1 MAVADEDW
9 KQGRGLVRVP
19 YLLPTDLYRD
29 LALLC
34 GYGDLPIKD
43 KANLARCLERQT
55 WYDMGFDELT
65 SELERLV
72 ESLPEG
78 EVTGALLRSLLRS
91 YAVMCQRDASYIAK
105 AEAVVERMRGV
116 LPDGDYALDGVYR
129 MAQIHNQAGRTEQ
142 AGVLLEEII
151 ATWPD
156 EPEAKEAQRL
166 LDAAGTQ

>member
-1 MAVADEDW
+1 
-9 KQGRGLVRVP
+9 VP
-19 YLLPTDLYRD
+19 YHLPTDLYQD

-34 GYGDLPIKD
+34 GYGDLRVKD
-43 KANLARCLERQT
+43 RVGLARCLERQT
-55 WYDMGFDELT
+55 WYDVGFGELT

-91 YAVMCQRDASYIAK
+91 YAVMCQGDAAYIAK
-105 AEAVVERMRGV
+105 AEALTECMRGD
-116 LPDGDYALDGVYR
+116 LPDGDYTLDGVYR
-129 MAQIHNQAGRTEQ
+129 MAQIYNHAGRAEQ
-142 AGVLLEEII
+142 AKVLLEEII

-156 EPEAKEAQRL
+156 DPEAKEAQRL